1 MKVYIITFN
10 GGEFGDTYGGGMAVV
25 AANTETEA
33 YNLMSDKFNRLDD
46 GELDSLYNEFRDY
59 YANIDGVEEHPEL
72 STNLTEPQVIAFNFY
87 RE

>member
-33 YNLMSDKFNRLDD
+33 YKLMSDKFNYPDD
-46 GELDSLYNEFRDY
+46 CEPNSLYNEFRDY

-72 STNLTEPQVIAFNFY
+72 NANLTEPQVIAFSFY